1 VCVFSLCERVV
12 IPQIKLRESDV
23 ELFNINGLEYVR
35 MDMEGSNAET
45 RRKTAADFIRGLMV
59 HFEGQV

>member
-1 VCVFSLCERVV
+1 VFSLCERVV

-23 ELFNINGLEYVR
+23 ELFNINGLENVR

-45 RRKTAADFIRGLMV
+45 RR
-59 HFEGQV
+59 